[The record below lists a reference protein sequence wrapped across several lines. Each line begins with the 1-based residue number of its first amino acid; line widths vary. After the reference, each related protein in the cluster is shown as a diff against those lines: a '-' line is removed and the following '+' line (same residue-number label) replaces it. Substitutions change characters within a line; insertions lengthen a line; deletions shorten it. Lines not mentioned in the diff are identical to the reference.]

1 MKRTIV
7 YVNRVVRII
16 GWSFLVCI
24 ILVIVN
30 AIFRPKLPAKLL
42 LPNGSIITRSF
53 YIYPF
58 WPHPSLYAKDGKT
71 LLAKNIEFIC
81 FNDHYVEVSSY
92 DRGGGGIF
100 GAQSEL
106 SSPNLDY
113 AETLVLSDL
122 GGNRKGCN
130 GYFIGMLGPRLLF
143 EGNDWPFL
151 PDCDWRNFDN
161 LALQDR
167 SWFDRP
173 CANEFPPRYYL
184 SNPEAAR

>member
-1 MKRTIV
+1 MKRGLL
-7 YVNRVVRII
+7 RIEMVLRI
-16 GWSFLVCI
+16 TAWTFLIFFLLI
-24 ILVIVN
+24 ITN
-30 AIFRPKLPAKLL
+30 AILQPKFPVHLA
-42 LPNGSIITRSF
+42 LPNGSIIFRSF
-53 YIYPF
+53 EIRQVRAE
-58 WPHPSLYAKDGKT
+58 PSLYAKDGKT

-81 FNDHYVEVSSY
+81 FNDHYVKVSSY

-100 GAQSEL
+100 GAQTEL

-113 AETLVLSDL
+113 LETLAISGL

-130 GYFIGMLGPRLLF
+130 GYFTAIIGPTFFF

-151 PDCDWRNFDN
+151 PSCEYRNFEN

-173 CANEFPPRYYL
+173 CANEFQPRL
-184 SNPEAAR
+184 SNRATAH